1 MLAAAPAARFCTG
14 SDHFNHCSCGETDVK
29 ILTAA
34 TLATLIAVG
43 GIATADVP
51 KKPPAPTARP
61 VKVTAADAAGP
72 VFKSAAAVHETSATD
87 GQTTDVSLL
96 KSRDGRFEAGL
107 YEAGPS
113 DVKVQSYEED
123 EFMFFLE
130 GGVTL
135 TSDDGTVLEAKAG
148 EGVAIPKGWK
158 GRWTTKGYRKY
169 YVTYASGK
177 KPK

>member
-1 MLAAAPAARFCTG
+1 
-14 SDHFNHCSCGETDVK
+14 VK
-29 ILTAA
+29 ILIAA
-34 TLATLIAVG
+34 ALATLIAAGSV
-43 GIATADVP
+43 ATADTP
-51 KKPPAPTARP
+51 KTPPTPAAKP

-72 VFKSAAAVHETSATD
+72 VFKSAAAVRETSATD
-87 GQTTDVSLL
+87 GPTTDVSLL

-113 DVKVQSYEED
+113 DVAVESYEED
-123 EFMFFLE
+123 EFMYFLA

-135 TSDDGTVLEAKAG
+135 TSADGTVLEAKAG

>member
-1 MLAAAPAARFCTG
+1 MKILNSAALAILITVGGTATADAPKRLPAPAA
-14 SDHFNHCSCGETDVK
+14 K
-29 ILTAA
+29 
-34 TLATLIAVG
+34 
-43 GIATADVP
+43 
-51 KKPPAPTARP
+51 P
-61 VKVTAADAAGP
+61 VKVAAADAAGP
-72 VFKSAAAVHETSATD
+72 VFRSAAAVHETSATD

-113 DVKVQSYEED
+113 DVAVESYEED
-123 EFMFFLE
+123 EFMYFLE

-135 TSDDGTVLEAKAG
+135 TSADGTVLEAKAG
-148 EGVAIPKGWK
+148 EAVAIPKGWK

-177 KPK
+177 KSK

>member
-1 MLAAAPAARFCTG
+1 MKIFIAAA
-14 SDHFNHCSCGETDVK
+14 
-29 ILTAA
+29 
-34 TLATLIAVG
+34 LATLVTFGSVA
-43 GIATADVP
+43 AADAP
-51 KKPPAPTARP
+51 KKPPAPVARP

-72 VFKSAAAVHETSATD
+72 VFKSPAAVHEHSATD
-87 GQTTDVSLL
+87 GPTIDVSLL

-113 DVKVQSYEED
+113 DVAVESYEED
-123 EFMFFLE
+123 EFMYFLE

-135 TSDDGTVLEAKAG
+135 TSADGTVLEAKAG

-169 YVTYASGK
+169 YVTYTSGA